1 VVASTLSETTKKS
14 ILLAQMQFYER
25 HAPQTFQRKID
36 LYHLSLILYD
46 RTLQIS
52 KP

>member
-14 ILLAQMQFYER
+14 ILLAQMQFYEK

-36 LYHLSLILYD
+36 IYLALILYD
-46 RTLQIS
+46 FYD
-52 KP
+52 